1 MRLVT
6 ACWYAMTGF
15 IASLFSFLV
24 SSWKFNSIG
33 SRVFVGFVIVPTVV
47 FALCGATMGSRT
59 LHSVKGTS
67 SARVAM
73 GSGGAVA
80 ATSLVLFI
88 FGWAAVEVLRAEN
101 PGLLLFAGMAFY
113 LMALWGSIRLVP
125 FILIGIVS
133 GWLLH
138 LLKPRF
144 MNALG

>member
-15 IASLFSFLV
+15 IAALFSFLV
-24 SSWKFNSIG
+24 SSWKFHALG

-47 FALCGATMGSRT
+47 FALCGATIGSRT
-59 LHSVKGTS
+59 LYEKGTS
-67 SARVAM
+67 SAKVAM

-88 FGWAAVEVLRAEN
+88 FGWATVEVLRAEN
-101 PGLLLFAGMAFY
+101 PGPLLFVGIVFY
-113 LMALWGSIRLVP
+113 LTALWGSIRVIPL
-125 FILIGIVS
+125 ILIGVFS

-144 MNALG
+144 MN

>member
-1 MRLVT
+1 
-6 ACWYAMTGF
+6 
-15 IASLFSFLV
+15 
-24 SSWKFNSIG
+24 
-33 SRVFVGFVIVPTVV
+33 
-47 FALCGATMGSRT
+47 
-59 LHSVKGTS
+59 
-67 SARVAM
+67 M